1 MKTLIIED
9 NSTFRKTFREALL
22 KTFPSMVIEEAIDGV
37 EATKKVE
44 TFQPDLVFM
53 DIRLPGE
60 NGLELTKKIKV
71 SHPEIHIIILTNYN
85 LQEYRK
91 AAFDSGADDF
101 IVKGSLN
108 AAAIE
113 ETVKSFFLDRD
124 LD

>member
-1 MKTLIIED
+1 MRTLIVED
-9 NSTFRKTFREALL
+9 NETFRKTFREVLC
-22 KTFPSMVIEEAIDGV
+22 KKFPSMVVEEAMDGV

-44 TFQPDLVFM
+44 TFMPDLVFM

-60 NGLELTKKIKV
+60 TGLELTKKIKV
-71 SHPEIHIIILTNYN
+71 SHPEIHIIILTDYN
-85 LQEYRK
+85 LPEYRK

-108 AAAIE
+108 ATAIE
-113 ETVKSFFLDRD
+113 ALLKSTFLDKN